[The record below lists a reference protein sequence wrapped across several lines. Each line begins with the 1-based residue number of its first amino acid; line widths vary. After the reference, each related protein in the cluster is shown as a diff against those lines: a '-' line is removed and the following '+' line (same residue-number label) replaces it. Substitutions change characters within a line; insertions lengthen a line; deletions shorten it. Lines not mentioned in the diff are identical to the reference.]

1 MMDEAVRLIFVATI
15 TFGLAVVLT
24 AILIWQLNKNNVM
37 DIPNERSSHVTP
49 TPRGGGIG
57 IIMAIL
63 VGWLLDRILTD
74 TLNGNE
80 IIILAASV
88 GLAFIC
94 FIDDL
99 RGISAFL
106 KLIFQI
112 ICILPGLIFLFE
124 TGGLFREWMGPEF
137 DIVVTGF
144 IWLWFINLFNFMDGI
159 DGITG
164 SQVMILGFGIAV
176 FAATGIITAQVLGPS
191 IVFLAAAMGFLV
203 WNWSPAKVFLGD
215 VGSIP
220 LGYLIGWCLI
230 SIQTETTTPLTSLI
244 IIAILPGYYLAD
256 ASITLGIRILRGNNP
271 LEAHKNHFYQRASQN
286 GASHAS
292 ICQKILLANIFLLLV
307 AFVLVGPHPIIALIF
322 SGIIILILFSWMLIK
337 KIDNPYRN

>member
-49 TPRGGGIG
+49 RPRGGGVG
-57 IIMAIL
+57 IIVAIL

-112 ICILPGLIFLFE
+112 ICILPGLIFIFE
-124 TGGLFREWMGPEF
+124 TGGLFREWMGPE
-137 DIVVTGF
+137 
-144 IWLWFINLFNFMDGI
+144 L
-159 DGITG
+159 
-164 SQVMILGFGIAV
+164 
-176 FAATGIITAQVLGPS
+176 
-191 IVFLAAAMGFLV
+191 
-203 WNWSPAKVFLGD
+203 
-215 VGSIP
+215 
-220 LGYLIGWCLI
+220 
-230 SIQTETTTPLTSLI
+230 SLI
-244 IIAILPGYYLAD
+244 HI
-256 ASITLGIRILRGNNP
+256 
-271 LEAHKNHFYQRASQN
+271 
-286 GASHAS
+286 
-292 ICQKILLANIFLLLV
+292 
-307 AFVLVGPHPIIALIF
+307 
-322 SGIIILILFSWMLIK
+322 
-337 KIDNPYRN
+337 